1 MEIAA
6 LLTALW
12 LGIVTSVSPCPLAT
26 NVAAVSVLARRIGDR
41 RRAVAGAVLYAVGR
55 MAVYLVLA
63 LVVIGGLA
71 SMPALSAFLRREI
84 VPLVGPVLILAG
96 LVVIGWVPLPVNWR
110 AGGAGAAAKLSKWGL
125 AGEFLLGGLF
135 ALSFCPTSAA
145 LFFGSL
151 LPLAMAASLPAVPV
165 AIYGFGTA
173 LPVGVLAVL
182 LVVSSAKAARAL
194 DRVQSFQ
201 KFALVATGVILVGV
215 GVWLTLGDTLDLW

>member
-1 MEIAA
+1 MEIAT

-26 NVAAVSVLARRIGDR
+26 NVAAVSVLARRIDDR
-41 RRAVAGAVLYAVGR
+41 RRALAGAVLYTLGR
-55 MAVYLVLA
+55 MLVYIALALIVLA
-63 LVVIGGLA
+63 GLA

-84 VPLVGPVLILAG
+84 LPLVGPVLILVG
-96 LVVIGWVPLPVNWR
+96 LVVLGWIPLPINWR
-110 AGGAGAAAKLSKWGL
+110 AGGAGAAEKLSKWGL

-151 LPLAMAASLPAVPV
+151 LPLAMASSMPPLPV
-165 AIYGFGTA
+165 ALYGLGTA
-173 LPVGVLAVL
+173 LPVGILAVL
-182 LVVSSAKAARAL
+182 LVVSSEKAARAL

-201 KFALVATGVILVGV
+201 KVAVTLTAVVLIAV
-215 GVWLTLGDTLDLW
+215 GVWMTLRDTLGLW